1 MTKQPVKLYVV
12 RHGKTIF
19 NALDRMQGV
28 GDSPLLESGKEEI
41 REMGR
46 IYATRGWRIGQ
57 TFHSVRHAPRARLQF
72 SRMRL
77 GST

>member
-19 NALDRMQGV
+19 NAPDRMQGV
-28 GDSPLLESGKEEI
+28 RFARSVGSTPREDGESA
-41 REMGR
+41 RPF
-46 IYATRGWRIGQ
+46 TQW
-57 TFHSVRHAPRARLQF
+57 RHAPRTRLQF
-72 SRMRL
+72 SRRRW